1 MLSGLRNLKT
11 ISSILFERMELYSRL
26 LSVEAEIAK
35 TRLVQ
40 RALWAVLGV
49 VFAIFTLGMIH
60 ALLISLFWYS
70 EYRVVAIIAVLVIDG
85 VLAGTG
91 IYLALKPAEQEAF
104 AVTKAQLAKDIEYVR
119 DSRHE

>member
-11 ISSILFERMELYSRL
+11 ISAILFERMELYTRL
-26 LSVEAEIAK
+26 MSVEAEIAK

-70 EYRVVAIIAVLVIDG
+70 EYRVVAIIVVLVIDG

>member
-49 VFAIFTLGMIH
+49 VFTIFTLGMIH